1 MSSKHWGWTRNV
13 AVLGGFEMVFAGV
26 AAVGI
31 FITAAGLGVT
41 NGAVAIA
48 LTAAL
53 LLVTGF
59 VLLRTSSHGGGLLD
73 ARRTKMRRLQYRNR
87 YRS

>member
-1 MSSKHWGWTRNV
+1 MSSKSRGWTRHF

-31 FITAAGLGVT
+31 FLTAAGLGGFT

-59 VLLRTSSHGGGLLD
+59 VLLRTSSHRGSLLD
-73 ARRTKMRRLQYRNR
+73 ARQTKMRRLLYRSR
-87 YRS
+87 YR